1 MPVIAAHLKRL
12 ENLKEKL
19 VRRDRNKEAIAVE
32 EEISRV
38 KDRALHAELFDLLEG
53 TWTFTTTGN
62 RFHIGVD
69 GAVNGSREGVRV
81 AIIDPKRRVVRLS
94 GHLFTLSKDGLVL
107 TGKGLEGGSKHAAKK
122 RQ

>member
-81 AIIDPKRRVVRLS
+81 RSEERRV
-94 GHLFTLSKDGLVL
+94 
-107 TGKGLEGGSKHAAKK
+107 GKECRSRWSPYH
-122 RQ
+122 